1 MISDDEIQQRRTT
14 NWNTCSGPE
23 EECVNFYASI
33 KKITAPDLDFLQAE
47 RAMNTNGRES
57 SQAYSSSDGLGS

>member
-23 EECVNFYASI
+23 EECVNFYALI
-33 KKITAPDLDFLQAE
+33 KKLTAPDFDFLQAE

-57 SQAYSSSDGLGS
+57 SQAYSSSEGLGS